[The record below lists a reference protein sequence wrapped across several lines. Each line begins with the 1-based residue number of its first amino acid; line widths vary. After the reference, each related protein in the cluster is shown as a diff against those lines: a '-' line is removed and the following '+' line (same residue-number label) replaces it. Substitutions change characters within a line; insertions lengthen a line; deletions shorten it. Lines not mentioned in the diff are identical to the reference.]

1 MVPAVIDE
9 QQAIPLDNGN
19 GNENAFGADEDFFSS
34 AAPASAPAGGS
45 AGGGATLVSAQ
56 SCDVYEQ
63 HEKMMP
69 VQVL

>member
-1 MVPAVIDE
+1 MVPAVMDE

-45 AGGGATLVSAQ
+45 AGGGATLVSA
-56 SCDVYEQ
+56 
-63 HEKMMP
+63 
-69 VQVL
+69 